1 MDVRVGEGRR
11 RAVGKSNKHRA
22 SKKKARQLLDELVRV
37 SGEQN
42 VVPKASPKFKDY
54 SEDMAGYRAE
64 PGVVVRPGSEAEVKK
79 IVALASKMNIPVVP
93 RGAGSSLT
101 GASVLKGAIVIDMRR
116 MDRVLKVDTVNWY
129 VSAQTGITL

>member
-1 MDVRVGEGRR
+1 MDGRVGEERR

-22 SKKKARQLLDELVRV
+22 SKKARQLLDELIRI

-42 VVPKASPKFKDY
+42 VVPKASPKIKDY

-64 PGVVVRPGSEAEVKK
+64 PGVVVRPGSEAEGKK

-129 VSAQTGITL
+129 V